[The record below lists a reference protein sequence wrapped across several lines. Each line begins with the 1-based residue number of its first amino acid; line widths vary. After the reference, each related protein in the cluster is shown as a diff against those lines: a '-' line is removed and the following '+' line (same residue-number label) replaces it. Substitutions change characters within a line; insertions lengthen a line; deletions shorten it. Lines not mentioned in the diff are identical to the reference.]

1 MDFIRVRSNLS
12 PNKKS
17 NTHVKIFRFAFAVL
31 SVTCVDG
38 SGGGSEEVDTRPTHR
53 NTRAHSQHSQLC
65 SREEN
70 LPESTN
76 VTVSSLLRFVLIPLR
91 SSTGVV

>member
-17 NTHVKIFRFAFAVL
+17 NTRVKIFRFAFAIL

-38 SGGGSEEVDTRPTHR
+38 SRGGSGEVDTHPTHR
-53 NTRAHSQHSQLC
+53 NTRAHSQHNQLY

-76 VTVSSLLRFVLIPLR
+76 ATVSSLLCFVINPL
-91 SSTGVV
+91 

>member
-17 NTHVKIFRFAFAVL
+17 NTHVKIFRFTFAVL

-38 SGGGSEEVDTRPTHR
+38 SGGGSEGLDTHPTHR
-53 NTRAHSQHSQLC
+53 NTRAHSLLY

-70 LPESTN
+70 LPESSN
-76 VTVSSLLRFVLIPLR
+76 VTVSSLLHFVLNPL
-91 SSTGVV
+91 